1 MSASPGTTTQPITI
15 AFRPRYNEQGEHMLW
30 MASWLVSEEGEEG
43 DWFYSGTGAESGEF
57 KAPPTAIGL
66 RIRRWPTNGL
76 DPEYV
81 DLSLAD
87 IEGPVS
93 DRGLRFDHRQRFSR
107 LDEED

>member
-1 MSASPGTTTQPITI
+1 MSAPPRTATEVITI

-30 MASWLVSEEGEEG
+30 MVSWLVNEEGQEG
-43 DWFYSGTGAESGEF
+43 EWFYSGSGGESSDFAVPQG
-57 KAPPTAIGL
+57 TLGL

-81 DLSLAD
+81 DLSLAE
-87 IEGPVS
+87 IHGPVS

-107 LDEED
+107 LQEED